1 MQDRLRELRDRIP
14 VREEERMTLRDLM
27 KRQVTTI
34 TPEDALHVAEGI
46 MSLGELRHLPVVSG
60 GALVGILTHRDI
72 LQAPV
77 TFFGFATDPR
87 AVLRALTV
95 RDVMT
100 TQVVSIEADA
110 TVSEAAQKLLKHKVG
125 CLPVLERGALVGIV
139 TTSDLLGAI
148 VAAEEGE
155 GDATGVPPSPAPVSL
170 TLGGQGG

>member
-1 MQDRLRELRDRIP
+1 
-14 VREEERMTLRDLM
+14 MTLRGLM
-27 KRQVTTI
+27 RRQVTTI
-34 TPEDALHVAEGI
+34 TPEDSLHVAEGI

-60 GALVGILTHRDI
+60 GRLVGILTHRDI

-77 TFFGFATDPR
+77 TFFGFAKDPR

-100 TQVVSIEADA
+100 AQVVAIDADA

-139 TTSDLLGAI
+139 TTSDLLRAI
-148 VAAEEGE
+148 VAPEEGE
-155 GDATGVPPSPAPVSL
+155 GEGIGLPTGPVPVSL
-170 TLGGQGG
+170 AVGGQGG